1 MRASLTAIG
10 IGAVA
15 TALLL
20 SACGSP
26 SGAALGP
33 EDAPFEVPGEPV
45 ATTEVSLP
53 KSYRYEPA
61 VIEIEA
67 GDTVT
72 WTNEDD
78 FPHNVHLLD
87 GSDRTADLPIGES
100 GSITF
105 QDSGTIYYECSI
117 HPQQMHGKI
126 IVKEG

>member
-1 MRASLTAIG
+1 MTVRLAIV

-20 SACGSP
+20 SACGS
-26 SGAALGP
+26 SGGEASTP
-33 EDAPFEVPGEPV
+33 DDAPFEVPGEPV
-45 ATTEVSLP
+45 ATNEVSLP
-53 KSYRYEPA
+53 KSYRFEPA
-61 VIEIEA
+61 AIEIEA

-87 GSDRTADLPIGES
+87 GSDRTVDLPVGES

-105 QDSGTIYYECSI
+105 ADPGAVYYECSI
-117 HPQQMHGKI
+117 HPQQMHGKVL
-126 IVKEG
+126 VKEG

>member
-1 MRASLTAIG
+1 MSLRWAIM

-20 SACGSP
+20 SACGSGGGEGSTP
-26 SGAALGP
+26 D
-33 EDAPFEVPGEPV
+33 DAPFEVPGGPV

-53 KSYRYEPA
+53 KSYRFEPA
-61 VIEIEA
+61 VIRIEA

-78 FPHNVHLLD
+78 FPHDVHLLD
-87 GSDRTADLPIGES
+87 GSDRTVNLPIGES
-100 GSITF
+100 GSLTF
-105 QDSGTIYYECSI
+105 GDPGTIYYECSI

-126 IVKEG
+126 IVREG

>member
-1 MRASLTAIG
+1 MRARLTIA

-20 SACGSP
+20 SGCASAGGEASSP
-26 SGAALGP
+26 Q
-33 EDAPFEVPGEPV
+33 DAPFEVPGAAV
-45 ATTEVSLP
+45 ATTGVSLP
-53 KSYRYEPA
+53 KSYRFEPA

-78 FPHNVHLLD
+78 FPHNVYLLD
-87 GSDRTADLPIGES
+87 RSDRAVDLPIGES

-105 QDSGTIYYECSI
+105 QEPGTIYYECSI

>member
-1 MRASLTAIG
+1 MRVRLTVV

-20 SACGSP
+20 SACGSGGGGP
-26 SGAALGP
+26 STP
-33 EDAPFEVPGEPV
+33 DDAPFEVPGEPV
-45 ATTEVSLP
+45 AATEVSLP
-53 KSYRYEPA
+53 KSYRFEPA

-87 GSDRTADLPIGES
+87 GSDRSVDLPIGES

-105 QDSGTIYYECSI
+105 GGPGTIDYECSI

-126 IVKEG
+126 LVKEG

>member
-1 MRASLTAIG
+1 MRVRLTIV
-10 IGAVA
+10 IGAMA

-20 SACGSP
+20 SACGS
-26 SGAALGP
+26 SGGAASSS
-33 EDAPFEVPGEPV
+33 EEAPFEVPGEPV

-53 KSYRYEPA
+53 KSYRFEPA

-87 GSDRTADLPIGES
+87 GSARTVDLPIGEGS
-100 GSITF
+100 SITF
-105 QDSGTIYYECSI
+105 GDPRTVYYECSI

>member
-1 MRASLTAIG
+1 MRERLIAIV

-20 SACGSP
+20 SACGP
-26 SGAALGP
+26 SGGAGSGP
-33 EDAPFEVPGEPV
+33 EDIPFEVPGEPV

-53 KSYRYEPA
+53 KSYRFEPA
-61 VIEIEA
+61 VVEIEA
-67 GDTVT
+67 GDTVA

-87 GSDRTADLPIGES
+87 GSDRTVDLPIGES

-105 QDSGTIYYECSI
+105 GDAGTIYYECSI